1 MPSRKLP
8 SIRKV
13 LFSVL
18 VFCASG
24 SIPASAQTGANPSE
38 RQTPPQPQ
46 RPTINAPQERV
57 PFPAA
62 RESETACAGFIEQT
76 PPRDR
81 FEIVGAE
88 DETLNK
94 LFAEGDYVF
103 VNAGAQ
109 QGAQVGQE
117 FSVVRPRGQF
127 RSKFSGKR
135 GSLGVFTQ
143 EIGRVRVVRVRDNV
157 SVALVVASC
166 DNLLLGDLLRRVPQR
181 TTPMGR
187 AEADLDRFAQPTGKQ
202 SGRIVLARDNRES
215 VSRDQVVFIDLG
227 AEDNIKPG
235 DYLTVFRPVAKGVI
249 VNEGDEI
256 AANARRGFE
265 SDHKRGGEFSNQAQR
280 VEDVDGSK
288 YGQTVKTPKIRK
300 RRPEVPRRVLGE
312 LVVVH
317 VEGRTATAVVT
328 RVAQEIHTGDHVEV
342 Q

>member
-1 MPSRKLP
+1 MPSSKLT
-8 SIRKV
+8 STCQV

-18 VFCASG
+18 VFCAS
-24 SIPASAQTGANPSE
+24 SAIPASAQTGAGASA
-38 RQTPPQPQ
+38 RQTQQQQ
-46 RPTINAPQERV
+46 RTSADAQGRRV
-57 PFPAA
+57 PVLAA

-76 PPRDR
+76 PARDR

-88 DETLNK
+88 GETMNS

-103 VNAGAQ
+103 ISAGAQ

-127 RSKFSGKR
+127 SSKLSRKR

-143 EIGRVRVVRVRDNV
+143 EVGRVRVVRVRDQV
-157 SVALVVASC
+157 SVAMVVASC
-166 DNLLLGDLLRRVPQR
+166 DNILLGDLLRRVPQR
-181 TTPMGR
+181 ATPASR
-187 AEADLDRFAQPTGKQ
+187 AESALDRFAEPTGKQ
-202 SGRIVLARDNRES
+202 SGRIVLARDNRET
-215 VSRDQVVFIDLG
+215 VSLDQVVFIDLG
-227 AEDNIKPG
+227 AEDNVKPG
-235 DYLTVFRPVAKGVI
+235 DYLTVFRPVTEGLI
-249 VNEGDEI
+249 VKQQNEV

-265 SDHKRGGEFSNQAQR
+265 SDHKRGGQFSNQAQR
-280 VEDVDGSK
+280 LKDVDGDK
-288 YGQTVKTPKIRK
+288 YGPTVKSPEIKE
-300 RRPEVPRRVLGE
+300 RRPAVPRRVLGE

>member
-1 MPSRKLP
+1 MPSRKLL
-8 SIRKV
+8 STSKV

-24 SIPASAQTGANPSE
+24 SIPASAQT
-38 RQTPPQPQ
+38 PQ
-46 RPTINAPQERV
+46 RPSADAQTRRGPAPV
-57 PFPAA
+57 A
-62 RESETACAGFIEQT
+62 RESESACAGFIEQT

-88 DETLNK
+88 DETLNR

-127 RSKFSGKR
+127 RSKFSTKR

-143 EIGRVRVVRVRDNV
+143 EIGRVRVVRVKDQV

-166 DNLLLGDLLRRVPQR
+166 DNILLGDLLRRVPPR
-181 TTPMGR
+181 TLPAGR
-187 AEADLDRFAQPTGKQ
+187 ADAALDHFSEPTGKQ
-202 SGRIVLARDNRES
+202 SGRIVLARDGREA
-215 VSRDQVVFIDLG
+215 VSLDQVVFIDLG
-227 AEDNIKPG
+227 AEDNVKPG
-235 DYLTVFRPVAKGVI
+235 DYLTVFRPVEKGVI
-249 VNEGDEI
+249 VKQGNEI

-280 VEDVDGSK
+280 LKDVDGGM
-288 YGQTVKTPKIRK
+288 YEETVKTPEIRK
-300 RRPEVPRRVLGE
+300 RRPAVPRRVLGE
-312 LVVVH
+312 LVVLH

>member
-1 MPSRKLP
+1 MPSSKLP
-8 SIRKV
+8 KTSKL

-24 SIPASAQTGANPSE
+24 SIPASAQTAPSPSA
-38 RQTPPQPQ
+38 RQTTQQ
-46 RPTINAPQERV
+46 HRPAPV
-57 PFPAA
+57 A
-62 RESETACAGFIEQT
+62 RESESACAGFIEQT

-88 DETLNK
+88 EESLNRI
-94 LFAEGDYVF
+94 FAEGDYVF

-127 RSKFSGKR
+127 SSKLSRKR

-143 EIGRVRVVRVRDNV
+143 EIGRVRVVRVKDQV

-166 DNLLLGDLLRRVPQR
+166 DNILLGDLLRRVPAR
-181 TTPMGR
+181 TLPAPR
-187 AEADLDRFAQPTGKQ
+187 ADAALDRFAEPTGKQ
-202 SGRIVLARDNRES
+202 SGRIVLARDGRET
-215 VSRDQVVFIDLG
+215 VSLDQVVFIDLG
-227 AEDNIKPG
+227 AEDNVRPG
-235 DYLTVFRPVAKGVI
+235 DYLTVFRPVEKGVI
-249 VNEGDEI
+249 VKQGNEI

-265 SDHKRGGEFSNQAQR
+265 SDHKSGGQFSNQAQR
-280 VEDVDGSK
+280 LEDVDGNK
-288 YGQTVKTPKIRK
+288 YGTTVKTPEIQE
-300 RRPEVPRRVLGE
+300 RRPAVPRRLLGE
-312 LVVVH
+312 LVVLH